1 MSKITTLEERQSIK
15 LMVEQNFKSPEIAQQ
30 LGISVWTVR
39 KWRQRIKKG
48 TVFILAWVDGP
59 SPYYRH
65 LQLVSLC
72 K

>member
-1 MSKITTLEERQSIK
+1 MRKRTTLEERQSIK

-39 KWRQRIKKG
+39 KWRQIIKKG
-48 TVFILAWVDGP
+48 VVFILAWVDLP
-59 SPYYRH
+59 NNRYTH
-65 LQLVSLC
+65 LHFVLLC